1 MISLMFAVFVAA
13 MLIGVPITVALGVAA
28 MVGVFYIDLPLI
40 VIAQRMVPAL
50 FDASALIA
58 IPLFIF
64 AGNILSYGGMGD
76 RLINLAN
83 ILVGRTRGGLSSANI
98 TASMFFG
105 GISGSATAD
114 TSAIGSV
121 MIPAMEKQGYDRAF
135 ATAVTIISSPLG
147 TIIPP
152 SIVMIVYCW
161 VTETSISKIFAAGYA
176 PGLLIALSLIL
187 TGWIISVRKNYP
199 TAPRYTRREQ
209 LKILLDT
216 LPGLLMPVLIIGG
229 IFSGAFTATESAAV
243 AVVYG
248 LLVSI
253 FYYKELRWS
262 HIPSLFLETIKLTGI
277 VALLLAVAA
286 VFAWLLAYDRLPYQV
301 AEMLAGLDPSATV
314 FLICYMV
321 ILLFLGLFLAP
332 TEGLIIA
339 VPILYPAAIAIG
351 IDPLHFGI
359 ITVVT
364 LALGHVT
371 PPVGLCLF
379 VGAAIS
385 KLPVGE
391 IIRALVPFYIAA
403 LCALLLI
410 AAFPIISTGIPSL
423 FNM

>member
-1 MISLMFAVFVAA
+1 MTPILFTVFLVAMLVGVPVTFALALAA
-13 MLIGVPITVALGVAA
+13 MAGILYV
-28 MVGVFYIDLPLI
+28 DLPMV
-40 VIAQRMVPAL
+40 VIAQRMVPAI
-50 FDASALIA
+50 FDASALVA

-76 RLINLAN
+76 RMINLAN

-98 TASMFFG
+98 AASMFFG

-135 ATAVTIISSPLG
+135 ATAVTVISSPLG

-161 VTETSISKIFAAGYA
+161 VTETSIAKIFAAGYA
-176 PGLLIALSLIL
+176 PGLLLGMTLML
-187 TGWIISVRKNYP
+187 MGWIISVRNNYP
-199 TAPRYTRREQ
+199 TAPRYSWREQ
-209 LKILLDT
+209 CAIFVDT

-229 IFSGAFTATESAAV
+229 ILTGAFTATEAAAV

-248 LLVSI
+248 LLVSV
-253 FYYKELRWS
+253 FYYKELKWS
-262 HIPSLFLETIKLTGI
+262 HMPDLFMETIKLTGI
-277 VALLLAVAA
+277 VAFLIAVAA
-286 VFAWLLAYDRLPYQV
+286 VFAWLMAYDRLPYRV
-301 AEMLAGLDPSATV
+301 AEALVQIDPSANV
-314 FLICYMV
+314 FLMFYMA
-321 ILLFLGLFLAP
+321 ILLFLGVFLAP

-339 VPILYPAAIAIG
+339 VPILYPAAMTIG

-364 LALGHVT
+364 LAMGHVT

-379 VGAAIS
+379 VGAAVS
-385 KLPVGE
+385 KLPIGQ
-391 IIRALVPFYIAA
+391 IIKALLPFYLAA
-403 LCALLLI
+403 LFALLMI
-410 AAFPIISTGIPSL
+410 AAFPIISTGIPKL
-423 FNM
+423 LDL